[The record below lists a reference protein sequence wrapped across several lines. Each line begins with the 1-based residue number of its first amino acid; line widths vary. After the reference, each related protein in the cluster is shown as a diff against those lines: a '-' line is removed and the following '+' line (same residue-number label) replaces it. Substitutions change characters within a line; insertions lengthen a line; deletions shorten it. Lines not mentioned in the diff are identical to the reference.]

1 MENLNRLIQEL
12 CNLPSETAYVEFKH
26 DNYTPDMIGKDIS
39 ALANSAA
46 LFEKRNAY
54 MIWGIA
60 DKTHSLIGTDKD
72 LQTIKKGGQEL
83 ENWLHSMLSPN
94 ADFEYQTTTVSEKTI
109 GVLTISAAAA
119 QTVTFKKKTISV
131 SAATQKNCVIIL
143 QSRQNFGINC
153 AMKISKLVSP

>member
-39 ALANSAA
+39 GLANSAA

-54 MIWGIA
+54 TIWGIA

-83 ENWLHSMLSPN
+83 ENWLRSMLSPN
-94 ADFEYQTTTVSEKTI
+94 ADFEYQTTTVSEKAI

-119 QTVTFKKKTISV
+119 QTVTFQKEDYIRIGSYTKKI
-131 SAATQKNCVIIL
+131 A
-143 QSRQNFGINC
+143 
-153 AMKISKLVSP
+153 